1 MLKICTVWS
10 SGTHWLTKFKATKW
24 ILMILMAL
32 NYTISKAGLLWLQ
45 QRNWFGSK
53 KSRHENKLF
62 NTYICFS
69 DTAFFFP
76 LRSCL
81 LIICQPHHQSSCTSH
96 RCTKLSPLVAVVT
109 TPKLWKSTPVL
120 QMPLLSLKVWLAT
133 KIDPKINWS
142 QAVTVSWN
150 LTLCLTRHHQNNSPT
165 TVSSVSFTPLFCRVT
180 ADDTKQPTLNSLYV
194 FCFGLFIS
202 VGKKEAF
209 HCRFLRKPVFINH
222 LFPELNLSGKI
233 SHGTAFSYPQSE
245 VFQIRNGQ
253 KREVSKNYWIFSFH
267 I

>member
-32 NYTISKAGLLWLQ
+32 NYSISKAGLLWLQ

-81 LIICQPHHQSSCTSH
+81 LIICQPHHHSSCTSH
-96 RCTKLSPLVAVVT
+96 RWTKLSPLVAVVT

-150 LTLCLTRHHQNNSPT
+150 LTLCLTRRHQNNSPT

-194 FCFGLFIS
+194 FCFDLFFLFQLA
-202 VGKKEAF
+202 KK
-209 HCRFLRKPVFINH
+209 R
-222 LFPELNLSGKI
+222 LF
-233 SHGTAFSYPQSE
+233 TVDF
-245 VFQIRNGQ
+245 
-253 KREVSKNYWIFSFH
+253 
-267 I
+267 

>member
-32 NYTISKAGLLWLQ
+32 NYSISKAGLLWLQ

-81 LIICQPHHQSSCTSH
+81 LIICQPHHHSSCTSRH
-96 RCTKLSPLVAVVT
+96 CTKLSESSCSSRYYSQTV
-109 TPKLWKSTPVL
+109 
-120 QMPLLSLKVWLAT
+120 
-133 KIDPKINWS
+133 KIN
-142 QAVTVSWN
+142 
-150 LTLCLTRHHQNNSPT
+150 P
-165 TVSSVSFTPLFCRVT
+165 SFTNATFVT
-180 ADDTKQPTLNSLYV
+180 Q
-194 FCFGLFIS
+194 S
-202 VGKKEAF
+202 VTGYQNRSQDKLKSGS
-209 HCRFLRKPVFINH
+209 HSKLKLDPV
-222 LFPELNLSGKI
+222 
-233 SHGTAFSYPQSE
+233 SHTASP
-245 VFQIRNGQ
+245 
-253 KREVSKNYWIFSFH
+253 K
-267 I
+267 